1 MKMDTIFV
9 NAENTKTSEPY
20 VLIRKLTDKL
30 DLGRGELVIK
40 LLIKYQVLR
49 KNFQSSTHKITKLMI
64 NRKHQKKDIYLQ
76 KHDNKLLMNQGQ
88 DNNTI
93 MEYQKT
99 TNLFDNASNQPSK
112 FRTKD
117 WVETND
123 ESRGG

>member
-1 MKMDTIFV
+1 M
-9 NAENTKTSEPY
+9 NSENTKTSEPY
-20 VLIRKLTDKL
+20 VLILKLTDKL

-49 KNFQSSTHKITKLMI
+49 KIFQSSTHKITKLMT